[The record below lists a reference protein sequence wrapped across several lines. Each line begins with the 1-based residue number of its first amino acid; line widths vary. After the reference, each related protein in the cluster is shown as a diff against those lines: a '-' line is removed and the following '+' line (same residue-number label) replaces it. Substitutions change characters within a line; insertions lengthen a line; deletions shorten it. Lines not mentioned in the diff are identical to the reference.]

1 MTIKKIIALFSI
13 ILCSQSI
20 GKTLSVK
27 KYREQLKSEQETEK
41 NISSN
46 VVTLPTKTSIERKK
60 ENFISSDKRIRKK
73 IMEIAFSKLNFPYFY
88 GASGEQRFDCSSFI
102 QYVFKKSVN
111 VSLPRVSYEQA
122 AYGTKID
129 YKNLKEGDIVA
140 FDTLNKNRIT
150 HVGLYIGK
158 NRFIHASSGYK
169 KVVVSELKGFYAE
182 KFRYGV
188 KIIWQN
194 QAIKK

>member
-1 MTIKKIIALFSI
+1 MRGKKILILFSVV
-13 ILCSQSI
+13 LCSHSF

-27 KYREQLKSEQETEK
+27 KYREQLKKEQEIKNANQNETEPFVK
-41 NISSN
+41 IP
-46 VVTLPTKTSIERKK
+46 VKEKK
-60 ENFISSDKRIRKK
+60 EKFASADRRMRRK
-73 IMEIAFSKLNFPYFY
+73 IVETAFSKLNAPYFY
-88 GASGEQRFDCSSFI
+88 GASGNQRFDCSSFL
-102 QYVFKKSVN
+102 QYVFKTSVN
-111 VSLPRVSYEQA
+111 VSLPRVSNEQA

-188 KIIWQN
+188 KII
-194 QAIKK
+194 

>member
-1 MTIKKIIALFSI
+1 MNTKKIMVLFSI
-13 ILCSQSI
+13 ILCSQSF

-27 KYREQLKSEQETEK
+27 KYREQLKREQEVSK
-41 NISSN
+41 NLN
-46 VVTLPTKTSIERKK
+46 PNETALPVKTSVRGKK
-60 ENFISSDKRIRKK
+60 DNFVSADRRRKK
-73 IMEIAFSKLNFPYFY
+73 IVEVALSKLNFPYFY
-88 GASGEQRFDCSSFI
+88 GASGEQNFDCSSFL
-102 QYVFKKSVN
+102 QYVFKTSVN

-122 AYGTKID
+122 AYGTRID

-169 KVVVSELKGFYAE
+169 KVVISELKGFYAE

-188 KIIWQN
+188 KII
-194 QAIKK
+194 

>member
-1 MTIKKIIALFSI
+1 MNTKKIMVLFSI
-13 ILCSQSI
+13 ILCSQSF

-27 KYREQLKSEQETEK
+27 KYREQLKREQEASK
-41 NISSN
+41 NLNPI
-46 VVTLPTKTSIERKK
+46 KTSVRGKK
-60 ENFISSDKRIRKK
+60 DNFVSADRRIRKK
-73 IMEIAFSKLNFPYFY
+73 IVEVALSKLNFPYFY
-88 GASGEQRFDCSSFI
+88 GASGEQNFDCSSFL
-102 QYVFKKSVN
+102 QYVFKTSVN

-122 AYGTKID
+122 AYGTRID

-150 HVGLYIGK
+150 HVGLYIGN

-169 KVVVSELKGFYAE
+169 KVVISELKGFYAE

-188 KIIWQN
+188 KII
-194 QAIKK
+194 

>member
-1 MTIKKIIALFSI
+1 MNTKKVMVLFSI
-13 ILCSQSI
+13 ILCSQSF

-27 KYREQLKSEQETEK
+27 KYREQLKREQEASK
-41 NISSN
+41 NLN
-46 VVTLPTKTSIERKK
+46 PNETALPVKTSVRGKK
-60 ENFISSDKRIRKK
+60 DNFVSADRRIRKK
-73 IMEIAFSKLNFPYFY
+73 IVEAALSKLNFPYFY
-88 GASGEQRFDCSSFI
+88 GASGEQNFDCSSFL
-102 QYVFKKSVN
+102 QYVFKTSVN

-122 AYGTKID
+122 AYGTRID

-169 KVVVSELKGFYAE
+169 KVVISELKGFYAE

-188 KIIWQN
+188 KII
-194 QAIKK
+194 

>member
-1 MTIKKIIALFSI
+1 MNTKKIMVLFSI
-13 ILCSQSI
+13 ILCSQSF

-27 KYREQLKSEQETEK
+27 KHREQLKREQEASK
-41 NISSN
+41 NLN
-46 VVTLPTKTSIERKK
+46 PNETALPVKTSVRGKK
-60 ENFISSDKRIRKK
+60 DNFVSADRRIRKK
-73 IMEIAFSKLNFPYFY
+73 IVEVALSKLNFPYFY
-88 GASGEQRFDCSSFI
+88 GASGEQNFDCSSFL
-102 QYVFKKSVN
+102 QYVFKTSVN

-122 AYGTKID
+122 AYGTRID

-140 FDTLNKNRIT
+140 FDILNKNRIT

-188 KIIWQN
+188 KII
-194 QAIKK
+194 